1 MMRTPESN
9 SAANSDELSISLIDV
24 AQYIKRYYKFILSIG
39 LACLVC
45 AIVSIFVLGN
55 YTATVSLQNLS
66 GIDIPSLKYLQ
77 SALPKLEQENQEKQ
91 KDKSTAYLGSDQF
104 WVQSI
109 KPIILVGKADG
120 KDLLDPSSLKSAGS
134 NIASLQFTAKGTSE
148 AVAESRIDEMT
159 KIFINGAA
167 YIGLRDLLRGYEL
180 KVIAAD
186 SNLNKKIGSAEVEL
200 VFVERRIQNLMIL
213 KNQYPSVATAPL
225 QVVDAKD
232 SGAKY
237 LPISTQ
243 IVATT
248 TDANSLRES
257 LARYRDEEKQLL
269 IYTQFIEKA
278 KPLIDNGR
286 KDANLVDS
294 LLEVANQIEK
304 NTQGTVEKLAIEDI
318 RVALTSIKT
327 NKDFGLRQAG
337 TIAITPPPYL
347 KNTAIGLVAG
357 LFLGF
362 LLALGLTLVNQYKST
377 LSTASKLSPVSS

>member
-1 MMRTPESN
+1 MRTSESN
-9 SAANSDELSISLIDV
+9 TDANSDEMSISLIDLI
-24 AQYIKRYYKFILSIG
+24 QFFQRHYRTIFSTG
-39 LACLVC
+39 LAGLVC
-45 AIVSIFVLGN
+45 AIAATFVLVN

-77 SALPKLEQENQEKQ
+77 AALPKLEQENQEKQ
-91 KDKSTAYLGSDQF
+91 KDKGSAYLGSDQF

-109 KPIILVGKADG
+109 TPIILVSKADG
-120 KDLLDPSSLKSAGS
+120 KNLLDPSSLKSAGS
-134 NIASLQFTAKGTSE
+134 NIASLQFTAKGSSK

-159 KIFINGAA
+159 KAFINGAA

-180 KVIAAD
+180 KVIAAE

-200 VFVERRIQNLMIL
+200 VYVERRIQSLMIL

-243 IVATT
+243 ILAAT

-257 LARYRDEEKQLL
+257 LARYRDEEKQLP

-286 KDANLVDS
+286 KDGNLVDS

-304 NTQGTVEKLAIEDI
+304 NTQEVVQKIALEDI
-318 RVALTSIKT
+318 RVALTSIQT
-327 NKDFGLRQAG
+327 NKAFGLRQAG

-347 KNTAIGLVAG
+347 KNTAIGLLAG

-362 LLALGLTLVNQYKST
+362 LLALGLTLVNQYKSIM
-377 LSTASKLSPVSS
+377 STASKVSPVSS